1 MFPVVSTKTSHTIFN
16 FLFYK
21 NQSLILLTKKKKKKK
36 KKKKTTVLINI
47 SPSFLKS
54 YWEVAQLRFNPCP
67 GNLLIFLL
75 SRKKV
80 NPSSSNQPSVI
91 ANSYLYLIIH
101 EIQQGSRVICRRSS
115 FLSCHTTW
123 QSKQQVWHFLPQ
135 AFTVSFFMLE
145 AFKEDAS

>member
-1 MFPVVSTKTSHTIFN
+1 MFSVVSTKTLHTIFN

-21 NQSLILLTKKKKKKK
+21 NQSLILLTKK

-91 ANSYLYLIIH
+91 ANSYIYLIIH

-115 FLSCHTTW
+115 FLSCHHMAIKTTG
-123 QSKQQVWHFLPQ
+123 V
-135 AFTVSFFMLE
+135 AFSPTGLHCVLLH
-145 AFKEDAS
+145 A